1 MSIKCT
7 FLRLFLLIISILLIS
22 SQNKAQAQQGH
33 IIPTGTQQG
42 KFTKAYKLVL
52 QASDEHYRSTGT
64 SMDKV
69 LFPDYGEHSI
79 YWIGG
84 GEQQGNFVFP
94 DEIPQEFQY
103 VKSTVYQN
111 YNWQNNP
118 HFSINFQ
125 KQQKKVA
132 IFKSAF
138 KADSISISWQALQF
152 IKLFE
157 SYLPEDIF
165 YLVDEEELAN
175 EGLSD
180 STELLII
187 PSFTVKGEDYTY
199 YIDSIVGLGYDF
211 KSKLDAFLSGG
222 GMIYTEGNAAS
233 FLEKTAYLESGT
245 IDYTNY
251 KSPENDLF
259 KCQAADPDHP
269 VSFSMDPTASMV
281 YGNRIPLVNASNV
294 TSLVTL
300 EEDSRPVVFNLEGT
314 DANGGTLLCNLGL
327 PVVKGLADRGGPP
340 VAMHP
345 ECHHE
350 CFCQASGYHPCGQ
363 E

>member
-1 MSIKCT
+1 MRSICT
-7 FLRLFLLIISILLIS
+7 FLRSSLLIISILLAS
-22 SQNKAQAQQGH
+22 SQEKIQAQQGQ
-33 IIPTGTQQG
+33 IIPTSTQQG
-42 KFTKAYKLVL
+42 KFTQAYRLVL
-52 QASDEHYRSTGT
+52 EASDEHYRSTGT

-125 KQQKKVA
+125 QQPKKVA

-138 KADSISISWQALQF
+138 KADSITISWQALQF

-165 YLVDEEELAN
+165 YLIDEEELAQT
-175 EGLSD
+175 GLSD

-211 KSKLDAFLSGG
+211 KSKLDAFLSRG
-222 GMIYTEGNAAS
+222 GMVYTEGNAAS
-233 FLEKTAYLESGT
+233 FLEKTGYLESGT
-245 IDYTNY
+245 IDY
-251 KSPENDLF
+251 
-259 KCQAADPDHP
+259 A
-269 VSFSMDPTASMV
+269 
-281 YGNRIPLVNASNV
+281 
-294 TSLVTL
+294 
-300 EEDSRPVVFNLEGT
+300 
-314 DANGGTLLCNLGL
+314 
-327 PVVKGLADRGGPP
+327 
-340 VAMHP
+340 
-345 ECHHE
+345 
-350 CFCQASGYHPCGQ
+350 
-363 E
+363 